1 MELVDAIA
9 RRRMV
14 RAFRPDP
21 VDPAL
26 LDGLLDAARRAPSA
40 GFTQGVELLTLTGPA
55 ETARYWDTT
64 LPAERRTS
72 FPWPRLLDA
81 PVLVVVCADPGAYVA
96 RYAEPDK
103 ARTGLGD
110 GADRWAVPF
119 WFVDAGMAAENL
131 LLTVTAGGLGACLFG
146 VFDHEPTVKAAF
158 GIPEHI
164 RTVATVAVGHPDP
177 SADRPSQSAAGRP
190 RRPLTQVVHRGRW

>member
-1 MELVDAIA
+1 VDLVDAIA

-21 VDPAL
+21 VDPAT

-40 GFTQGVELLTLTGPA
+40 GFTQGVELLALNGPA

-64 LPAERRTS
+64 LPAERRGG

-81 PVLVVVCADPGAYVA
+81 PALVVVCADPAAYVA

-103 ARTGLGD
+103 AGTGLGA
-110 GADRWAVPF
+110 GAERWAVPF

-131 LLTVTAGGLGACLFG
+131 LLRATACGLGACLFG
-146 VFDHEPTVKAAF
+146 VFDHEPAVKAAF
-158 GIPEHI
+158 GIPERV

-177 SADRPSQSAAGRP
+177 AADRPSRSAAERP
-190 RRPLTQVVHRGRW
+190 RRSFTEVVHRGHW